1 MLLLLWLLISSLIAT
16 LLMFLSYN
24 GLLVVCLGYI
34 DLCILVVSALL
45 DIVTIIVV
53 FMLIIS
59 LFVPSLLFPIDFRT
73 LIIVLV
79 AVDIRFI
86 SNSHIIPITSVLS
99 DRIIATG
106 TSSILLI
113 FLRSLLMVV
122 MHFVLR

>member
-1 MLLLLWLLISSLIAT
+1 
-16 LLMFLSYN
+16 
-24 GLLVVCLGYI
+24 
-34 DLCILVVSALL
+34 
-45 DIVTIIVV
+45 
-53 FMLIIS
+53 MLIIS

-73 LIIVLV
+73 LIIFLV
-79 AVDIRFI
+79 AIRFI

-113 FLRSLLMVV
+113 FLRSLLVVV

>member
-1 MLLLLWLLISSLIAT
+1 
-16 LLMFLSYN
+16 MFLSYN
-24 GLLVVCLGYI
+24 GLIVVCLGYI

-45 DIVTIIVV
+45 GIVTIIVV

-73 LIIVLV
+73 LIIFLV

-113 FLRSLLMVV
+113 FLRSLLVVV

>member
-1 MLLLLWLLISSLIAT
+1 
-16 LLMFLSYN
+16 MFLSYN

-59 LFVPSLLFPIDFRT
+59 LFVPSLLFPIDFRIIIIIF
-73 LIIVLV
+73 LIAMV
-79 AVDIRFI
+79 IRFI

-113 FLRSLLMVV
+113 FLCSLLV
-122 MHFVLR
+122 HFVPR